1 MGLFTSL
8 LGLPLAPVR
17 GVVWIAERLE
27 AEAARQL
34 ADPGTVRRQLEDI
47 DEARQAGEISD
58 EESARLQAE
67 LVRRLLDNR
76 ASQEMG
82 EW

>member
-1 MGLFTSL
+1 VGLFTSL